1 VKVSAL
7 RRFATLAERWHFT
20 GLADGT
26 LAALPRFAMTTK
38 TWLKAF
44 LMVSTVAAT
53 LTTGCT
59 MTLGDHSVVVSS
71 PANPGT
77 REAVAHT
84 SGASL
89 AYDDHPARGR

>member
-1 VKVSAL
+1 
-7 RRFATLAERWHFT
+7 
-20 GLADGT
+20 
-26 LAALPRFAMTTK
+26 MTTK

-44 LMVSTVAAT
+44 LMVSMALAT

-59 MTLGDHSVVVSS
+59 VTLGDHSVMMSS

-77 REAVAHT
+77 REAVPHT